1 MKSVAVVEL
10 SVVVGEGSVDISKTS
25 AAAVVELV
33 VLEVG
38 SAAMAMG
45 PVVKVDGSVAVE
57 VCITSDTTVV
67 DSVAEVEGSAA
78 VVETVVGS
86 TTVAGAIGPN
96 VVELE
101 RISDTL

>member
-10 SVVVGEGSVDISKTS
+10 SVVVGEGSIDISKTS

-33 VLEVG
+33 VLGVG

-45 PVVKVDGSVAVE
+45 PVVKGDGSVAVE

-78 VVETVVGS
+78 VVDCCWINNCCWGYRAQCS
-86 TTVAGAIGPN
+86 
-96 VVELE
+96 
-101 RISDTL
+101 RIEENL